1 MTYPRVSR
9 CELGRETEPHQLCQ
23 LFHSHIENRDMVG
36 FYCEKADAE
45 TRAVL
50 AAREEMLGAWRMH
63 AAENRYPVPANR

>member
-1 MTYPRVSR
+1 
-9 CELGRETEPHQLCQ
+9 
-23 LFHSHIENRDMVG
+23 MVG